1 MNDPSPTTERP
12 AGQPAGP
19 SEAPAA
25 DGSRARSTPAET
37 AETGEASE
45 GSEAPPP
52 TGAEAGRRVPSA
64 DAGTGEPGTEPPRSQ
79 RKSGTRPGHGKAPKA
94 AAAPE
99 GAGGVR
105 PGPGDV
111 TEKSPEPGNS
121 AVAGTR
127 LTSEEETET
136 RPGRGKASGSVPGPA
151 SGSRPS
157 AEVIEVRTASETA
170 SGPAGR
176 HGDAAAPAVPGSPL
190 TDPGG
195 SGASVPSGGGDAA
208 TAERRAR
215 LSRRLLRRR
224 RGREEGRNGV
234 SATVRLDRRTKNLT
248 KRLQPGEIAVIDH
261 VDLDRVSAEALVSC
275 EVGGVVNVAPSISG
289 RYPNMGPQILV
300 EAGIPLVDDVGPE
313 IFTRLAEGDQVR
325 IEDEVVH
332 RGEEVVAKGTAQ
344 TAETVDA
351 ALTEAKA
358 GLSHQIEAFAANTME
373 YIKRE
378 RDLLIDGVGVPE
390 VKTRI
395 EGRHALIVVRGY
407 HYREDIAALR
417 PYIREY
423 RPVLIGVDGG
433 ADALLEA
440 GYRPDMI
447 VGDMDS
453 VSDDALTC
461 GAEIV
466 VHAYR
471 DGRAPGLKR
480 VHELDQ
486 EAVVFPA
493 TATSEDIAM
502 LLADDKGATLIVAV
516 GTHANMVEF
525 LDKGRAG
532 MASTFLTRL
541 RVGSKLVDA
550 KGVSRL
556 YRSRISTGSLLFLVL
571 GAFIAMTTAVF
582 MSPAGDV
589 IRPLLADRW
598 HAFLFWLTGLFT

>member
-1 MNDPSPTTERP
+1 MNDPSP
-12 AGQPAGP
+12 
-19 SEAPAA
+19 
-25 DGSRARSTPAET
+25 
-37 AETGEASE
+37 
-45 GSEAPPP
+45 
-52 TGAEAGRRVPSA
+52 
-64 DAGTGEPGTEPPRSQ
+64 
-79 RKSGTRPGHGKAPKA
+79 
-94 AAAPE
+94 
-99 GAGGVR
+99 
-105 PGPGDV
+105 
-111 TEKSPEPGNS
+111 
-121 AVAGTR
+121 
-127 LTSEEETET
+127 
-136 RPGRGKASGSVPGPA
+136 
-151 SGSRPS
+151 
-157 AEVIEVRTASETA
+157 I
-170 SGPAGR
+170 
-176 HGDAAAPAVPGSPL
+176 
-190 TDPGG
+190 TD
-195 SGASVPSGGGDAA
+195 
-208 TAERRAR
+208 RRAR
-215 LSRRLLRRR
+215 LSSRLPRRLPLGLPRG
-224 RGREEGRNGV
+224 RGREEGGAIAAV
-234 SATVRLDRRTKNLT
+234 ARLDRRTKDLT

-275 EVGGVVNVAPSISG
+275 QVGAVVNVAPSISG
-289 RYPNMGPQILV
+289 RYPNLGPQILV

-313 IFTRLAEGDQVR
+313 IFVKIGEGDQLRLDDATVY
-325 IEDEVVH
+325 
-332 RGEEVVAKGTAQ
+332 RGDEVVAKGTRQ
-344 TAETVDA
+344 TPESVETSLV
-351 ALTEAKA
+351 EAKA
-358 GLSHQIEAFAANTME
+358 GLAHQLEAFVANTME
-373 YIKRE
+373 YVKRE
-378 RDLLIDGVGVPE
+378 RDLLIDGVGVPD
-390 VKTRI
+390 VRTRI

-407 HYREDIAALR
+407 HYREDIATLR

-453 VSDDALTC
+453 VSDAALTS

-471 DGRAPGLKR
+471 DGRAPGLAR
-480 VHELDQ
+480 VEELGR

-556 YRSRISTGSLLFLVL
+556 YRSRISSWSLLFLVL
-571 GAFIAMTTAVF
+571 GAFIAMTTAVV

-589 IRPLLADRW
+589 IRPLLAERW
-598 HAFLFWLTGLFT
+598 HSFLFWLTGLFT